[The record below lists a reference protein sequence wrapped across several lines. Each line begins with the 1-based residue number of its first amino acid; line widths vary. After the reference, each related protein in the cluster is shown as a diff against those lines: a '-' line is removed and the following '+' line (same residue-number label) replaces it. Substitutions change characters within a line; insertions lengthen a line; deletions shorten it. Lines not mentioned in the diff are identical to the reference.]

1 MKRSLNNLM
10 LIILIIAWF
19 WSPPAI
25 AVDLGTNGFKDTAT
39 HWAKDYISYLTDN
52 GAIKGFTDGTFKPDN
67 KITRAEFTAIL
78 LRALKNDVGQ
88 PEVGKWYAN
97 YITEATDCKYILSG
111 EFDSVERNITRGE
124 MARMIVRTMDETYP
138 ENMADYASQ
147 LSDYNKMPAEYK
159 DFALKAYVKGI
170 ITGQPGGVFAYAE
183 LASRAEATTMIVRL
197 IDGGKRARPSEPV
210 SSDIYIKEA
219 VTGQEAKVT
228 TSHPEII
235 PHIIKGMEILSGEGY
250 TEPLYSK
257 ENNHVQFYLYKD
269 KDETEKPIW
278 EKKAILSYHIYTEKD
293 PREDDYLPFA
303 LIVHDTQNSIAYE
316 KCKKLIK
323 DIFPEAY
330 DKIVKELDSK
340 SKDTNYNNKVWEKVN
355 GREIR
360 ISTFQGS
367 KQINIFIAPE
377 IID

>member
-1 MKRSLNNLM
+1 MKRSFNNLM

-19 WSPPAI
+19 WSSPAI
-25 AVDLGTNGFKDTAT
+25 AVDLGTNGFKDTTT

-170 ITGQPGGVFAYAE
+170 ITGQPGGVFAYE
-183 LASRAEATTMIVRL
+183 DEASRAEATTMIVRL

-250 TEPLYSK
+250 ADALYSK
-257 ENNHVQFYLYKD
+257 ESNRVTFYLYKD
-269 KDETEKPIW
+269 KYEIEKPIW
-278 EKKAILSYHIYTEKD
+278 EQKSILSYRIHTEQD
-293 PREDDYLPFA
+293 LRN
-303 LIVHDTQNSIAYE
+303 DTYSPYQVSLYDTKSDLGQQKFKE
-316 KCKKLIK
+316 LIK
-323 DIFPEAY
+323 DI
-330 DKIVKELDSK
+330 S
-340 SKDTNYNNKVWEKVN
+340 
-355 GREIR
+355 
-360 ISTFQGS
+360 
-367 KQINIFIAPE
+367 
-377 IID
+377 